1 MSYFTKFRLRR
12 ALVVGV
18 VAVLASA
25 ALVSVV
31 QAARSTSAQRPS
43 AAAGQYPDKVTICHR
58 TGSQKNPAVTIRVSR
73 NALPAHLRHGDT
85 IGPCAGQSF
94 TICHKNHK
102 LKAPQRGKAKGRT
115 MKVRFRSLRAH
126 TRHGDRL
133 RGCKTNGPARR
144 AAASSPS
151 RPRSPRSASAQG
163 KDRSRAPLAAGLSLS
178 SRSAT
183 YPSTNAAGERVRP
196 DSGVPGQFPPHVPPL
211 GCERVPDVSRSLE
224 FLPGPPNERARRA
237 TAHESRCRRSGRVR
251 PACPRARPAAS
262 GRPPVALRPR
272 LRRGSASLRS
282 WSPARRGSRRR

>member
-1 MSYFTKFRLRR
+1 MSYFTKFRLGR

-18 VAVLASA
+18 VVVLASA

-31 QAARSTSAQRPS
+31 QAARSTSAQRPA
-43 AAAGQYPDKVTICHR
+43 AAAGQYPEKVTICHR

-133 RGCKTNGPARR
+133 RGCKTNR
-144 AAASSPS
+144 A
-151 RPRSPRSASAQG
+151 G
-163 KDRSRAPLAAGLSLS
+163 KAG
-178 SRSAT
+178 R
-183 YPSTNAAGERVRP
+183 
-196 DSGVPGQFPPHVPPL
+196 GQQPKPPKKPKK
-211 GCERVPDVSRSLE
+211 R
-224 FLPGPPNERARRA
+224 
-237 TAHESRCRRSGRVR
+237 
-251 PACPRARPAAS
+251 
-262 GRPPVALRPR
+262 
-272 LRRGSASLRS
+272 
-282 WSPARRGSRRR
+282 